1 MLPRSPLSLTTR
13 LIWAFAPACLRECC
27 IVSNTLKAPGT
38 GPVASTTSSELPHL
52 HLQLAYV
59 IHRPGLIIVVIV
71 GHSAEAACPLL
82 VGDAAFGQVLYRPGA
97 PNSVL
102 GDPGGD
108 TSGVEVFTFEDLHI
122 DQVGSLGGSENS
134 ICNISPPLLPPN
146 STLVTQSVLLPT
158 PAPAPPSV
166 PRQQECPT

>member
-1 MLPRSPLSLTTR
+1 M
-13 LIWAFAPACLRECC
+13 
-27 IVSNTLKAPGT
+27 
-38 GPVASTTSSELPHL
+38 ASTTSSELPHL

-59 IHRPGLIIVVIV
+59 IHRPGLVIVVIV
-71 GHSAEAACPLL
+71 GHGAEAACPLL

-102 GDPGGD
+102 GDSGGD

-134 ICNISPPLLPPN
+134 ICNIPPPLLSSN

-166 PRQQECPT
+166 PRHQECPT